1 MVQDAIIES
10 SMIGDGCYIQP
21 GVKVVNSV
29 VGLRAKIYTNSI
41 IEESLLM
48 GTDYYERPEDC
59 ELTESCLPMGIGANS
74 CGSHTCFCLSMREHL
89 RMCQMCTVWGLV
101 PI

>member
-1 MVQDAIIES
+1 
-10 SMIGDGCYIQP
+10 MIGDGCYIQP

-59 ELTESCLPMGIGANS
+59 ELAESCLPMGIGANS
-74 CGSHTCFCLSMREHL
+74 CDPSHTL
-89 RMCQMCTVWGLV
+89 CTF
-101 PI
+101 PS

>member
-1 MVQDAIIES
+1 
-10 SMIGDGCYIQP
+10 MIGDGCYIQP

-74 CGSHTCFCLSMREHL
+74 YDPSSFMVTHRPQL
-89 RMCQMCTVWGLV
+89 QQN
-101 PI
+101 I